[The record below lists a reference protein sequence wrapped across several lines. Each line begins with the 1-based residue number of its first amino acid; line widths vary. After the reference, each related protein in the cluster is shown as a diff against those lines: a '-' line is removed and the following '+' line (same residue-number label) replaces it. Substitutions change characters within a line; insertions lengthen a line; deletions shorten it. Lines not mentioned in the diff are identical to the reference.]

1 MLKGSVD
8 EERFD
13 EVAKDSQPEDEAETL
28 LVGFVAEEFLTGDG
42 SGPAAEQR
50 KYVQRL
56 LGNTIAAFLLCS
68 AFVDA
73 VDDERCQ
80 THHSEPDGAN
90 DDRILTHCVALISS
104 DVNFCGQL
112 AD

>member
-1 MLKGSVD
+1 VLKGSVD

-56 LGNTIAAFLLCS
+56 LGNTTPNQTEQTMIAF
-68 AFVDA
+68 
-73 VDDERCQ
+73 
-80 THHSEPDGAN
+80 
-90 DDRILTHCVALISS
+90 
-104 DVNFCGQL
+104 
-112 AD
+112 